1 MGTERINKM
10 TIKYTEI
17 TGLIQDISSRQ
28 QAAETEENRLII
40 AIQQNEAAYDL
51 KEIAGEDT
59 KELSGEIS
67 RLQGELKQ
75 AQRKSRAFQKK
86 PNVIAN
92 FLKGDSNIAKLAKA
106 IHDDNV
112 VQIEGLQKDY
122 DAKNVILQEIKAEYL
137 STVAAMGSQA
147 QEAQELANE
156 ISNVKRYIPG
166 KETTFFQGIPDPV
179 SHQHSTS
186 IYLSASEIENSYK
199 KGVIK

>member
-51 KEIAGEDT
+51 AELSGEST
-59 KELSGEIS
+59 KELSGVIS
-67 RLQGELKQ
+67 GLQGELKQ
-75 AQRKSRAFQKK
+75 AQRKARAFQKK
-86 PNVIAN
+86 PGVIAE
-92 FLKGDSNIAKLAKA
+92 FLKGDSSIAKLSKELKT
-106 IHDDNV
+106 DNMA
-112 VQIEGLQKDY
+112 QIEVLQKDY
-122 DAKNVILQEIKAEYL
+122 DASSVTLEKIKEQYLQIIGE
-137 STVAAMGSQA
+137 MGTLAQAA
-147 QEAQELANE
+147 QEQASE
-156 ISNVKRYIPG
+156 INSVRKYIPG
-166 KETTFFQGIPDPV
+166 FENQFFMGISDPV

-186 IYLSASEIENSYK
+186 IYLSASDIENSFR